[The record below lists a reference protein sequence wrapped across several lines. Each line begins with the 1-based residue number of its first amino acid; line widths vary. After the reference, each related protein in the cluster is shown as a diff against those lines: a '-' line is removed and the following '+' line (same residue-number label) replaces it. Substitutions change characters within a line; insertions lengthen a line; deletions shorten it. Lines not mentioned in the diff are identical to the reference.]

1 LVHSFFVNEDVD
13 TRRISHQT
21 SRAVNTM
28 KRKTTIEM
36 SAHLQQVNRLTKT
49 WVGSCVL
56 AALFWTLLSVFFSL
70 PHLAAG
76 KGLLSM
82 REVFAWCWSWGLVAP
97 FILAFDRRLPF
108 SGKQIARRIFAHLI
122 AGLLFTVAYRYVN
135 VVAMAAFG
143 IGPWDALRI
152 SKTFSLWTFNDAL
165 WSWFFYWVIVA
176 TLQAHGYYRRYLS
189 TELRLERMERSLTE
203 ARLNALRMQL
213 DPHFLFNALN
223 TISSHVER
231 NPKLTRRM
239 IEHLG
244 DLLRRSLETKD
255 RQEVPL
261 AEELAFLA
269 PYLAIQK
276 IRFGEKL
283 QIEMQIEPEVQNAI
297 VPSLMLQPLVENA
310 IRHGISHRAAGGTVI
325 VSAQKVDE
333 QLEIRIQDDGVGL
346 PLGWTLESSAGLGLS
361 VTRERVKSLHP
372 NGESSFAIRP
382 RRDAGVEVDIFLP
395 LRVHE
400 GDFYGRA

>member
-1 LVHSFFVNEDVD
+1 MNG
-13 TRRISHQT
+13 R
-21 SRAVNTM
+21 
-28 KRKTTIEM
+28 
-36 SAHLQQVNRLTKT
+36 LQNVNRLTKT
-49 WVGSCVL
+49 WVGHCVL

-70 PHLAAG
+70 PNLAAG
-76 KGLLSM
+76 KGLISM
-82 REVFAWCWSWGLVAP
+82 RGIFAWCWSWGLVAP

-108 SGKQIARRIFAHLI
+108 SGKQIARRISAHLL
-122 AGLLFTVAYRYVN
+122 AGLLFTAAYHYVN
-135 VVAMAAFG
+135 FVALAAFG
-143 IGPWDALRI
+143 IGTWEALSI
-152 SKTFSLWTFNDAL
+152 SKSFALWTFDDAI

-176 TLQAHGYYRRYLS
+176 ALQAHAYYRRYLS
-189 TELRLERMERSLTE
+189 TELRLERMERSCTE

-231 NPKLTRRM
+231 DPKLTRRM

-261 AEELAFLA
+261 AEEMEFLA
-269 PYLAIQK
+269 PYMAIQK

-283 QIEMQIEPEVQNAI
+283 KIEIQIESEVRNAI
-297 VPSLMLQPLVENA
+297 VPSLLLQPLVENA

-325 VSAQKVDE
+325 VSARRMDD
-333 QLEIRIQDDGVGL
+333 QLEIRVQDDGVGL
-346 PLGWTLESSAGLGLS
+346 PPGWTLESSAGLGLS

-382 RRDAGVEVDIFLP
+382 RRDSGVEVDIFLP
-395 LRVHE
+395 LHARG
-400 GDFYGRA
+400 GDTDGRA

>member
-1 LVHSFFVNEDVD
+1 MHDSD
-13 TRRISHQT
+13 
-21 SRAVNTM
+21 
-28 KRKTTIEM
+28 
-36 SAHLQQVNRLTKT
+36 RLTTT
-49 WVGSCVL
+49 WVGRCVL
-56 AALFWTLLSVFFSL
+56 AAIFWTLISVFFSL

-76 KGLLSM
+76 KGLQSM

-108 SGKQIARRIFAHLI
+108 SGKQIVRRIFAHLL
-122 AGLLFTVAYRYVN
+122 AGLLFTAAYHYINFVAL
-135 VVAMAAFG
+135 AAFG
-143 IGPWDALRI
+143 IRTWEALKI
-152 SKTFSLWTFNDAL
+152 SKSIALWTFDDAL

-189 TELRLERMERSLTE
+189 TELRLERMERGFTE
-203 ARLNALRMQL
+203 AWLNALRMQL

-223 TISSHVER
+223 TMSSQVER
-231 NPKLTRRM
+231 DPKLTRRM

-261 AEELAFLA
+261 AEEMEFLA

-283 QIEMQIEPEVQNAI
+283 KIEMQIEPEVQNAF
-297 VPSLMLQPLVENA
+297 VPSLLLQPLVENA
-310 IRHGISHRAAGGTVI
+310 IRHGISPRASAGAVI
-325 VSAQKVDE
+325 VSARRMDD
-333 QLEIRIQDDGVGL
+333 QLEISVQDDGVGL
-346 PLGWTLESSAGLGLS
+346 PPGWTLESSAGLGLS

-372 NGESSFAIRP
+372 NGESSFAVRP
-382 RRDAGVEVDIFLP
+382 SSDGGAEVDIFLP
-395 LRVHE
+395 LRMQG
-400 GDFYGRA
+400 GDADGRA